1 MTFLWRKELEIVM
14 PDGDALSLGE
24 IQRKFTDSLEIIEEL
39 KAKLG
44 SLAESELASAKSGEQ
59 LQVASKVL
67 EEVGSELKVFIGV
80 AGSALGEF
88 ASAMAEAGRVVQQT
102 TLTSLEASVAS
113 ILSLLESTV
122 EAAQARA
129 EAAETALARIP
140 EKYRSKFSK

>member
-1 MTFLWRKELEIVM
+1 M

-80 AGSALGEF
+80 AGSALG
-88 ASAMAEAGRVVQQT
+88 
-102 TLTSLEASVAS
+102 
-113 ILSLLESTV
+113 
-122 EAAQARA
+122 
-129 EAAETALARIP
+129 
-140 EKYRSKFSK
+140 